1 MPDLIYSPSSSIG
14 NDPIHFIFLWI
25 IIYQRETR
33 KGLKLSPT
41 LGTDTQDGGEEMEI
55 GPSQLQKA
63 T

>member
-41 LGTDTQDGGEEMEI
+41 LGTGAQDGGEEMEI